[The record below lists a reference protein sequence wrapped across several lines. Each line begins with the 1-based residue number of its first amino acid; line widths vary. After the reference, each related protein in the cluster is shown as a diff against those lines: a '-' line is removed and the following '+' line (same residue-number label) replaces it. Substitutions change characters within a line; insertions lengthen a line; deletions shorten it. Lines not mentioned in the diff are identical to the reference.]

1 MPKRSSP
8 PIVAVLKGRKEPSL
22 GAFQLMTEVVRRS
35 HDRRLLVRLGRFVP
49 DCGWES
55 LRLRAAGD
63 TSPKWCLARCSA
75 THMRPIDDCWYVIS
89 GSVIVLVESDNE

>member
-1 MPKRSSP
+1 MPEVTRAS
-8 PIVAVLKGRKEPSL
+8 R
-22 GAFQLMTEVVRRS
+22 AFCP
-35 HDRRLLVRLGRFVP
+35 RL
-49 DCGWES
+49 CGWES
-55 LRLRAAGD
+55 RRLRAAGD